1 MEISSRPVVVKHMPE
16 RINLKQAREFLR
28 EVQPFLKSD
37 RPQIVFDFSNVEQI
51 DAAGVD
57 MLLHCMG
64 EAMKRDGDVKLA
76 SLSPQAAIILEMTR
90 TDRLFEIYQ
99 NAVDAVRS
107 FSGFLPNAMREH
119 PNWGTPAQVAAIPT
133 PVLEAAEAAA
143 DASSPGNA
151 QGEIAA

>member
-28 EVQPFLKSD
+28 EIRPFLRSD
-37 RPQIVFDFSNVEQI
+37 RPQVVFDFSNVRQI

-64 EAMKRDGDVKLA
+64 EVMKRDGDVKLS
-76 SLSPQAAIILEMTR
+76 SLSPHAAIVLEMTR
-90 TDRLFEIYQ
+90 TDRLFEVYET
-99 NAVDAVRS
+99 ASDAVRS

-119 PNWGTPAQVAAIPT
+119 RRWGSSSDAVAAALPPDPDPT
-133 PVLEAAEAAA
+133 QTSIETQS
-143 DASSPGNA
+143 ASS
-151 QGEIAA
+151 GEIAA